1 MGLVVNA
8 RLRPFYPLER
18 PGTRCLGGWVGPRA
32 GLDRC
37 GKILTISIGV
47 NFVCYLR
54 VKFAFVLS
62 LIPKEFLYLFLLP
75 EVVKPAETCCNKY

>member
-1 MGLVVNA
+1 V
-8 RLRPFYPLER
+8 
-18 PGTRCLGGWVGPRA
+18 GTRA

-37 GKILTISIGV
+37 GKILTVNIGV

-62 LIPKEFLYLFLLP
+62 LIPKEVLYFFLLL
-75 EVVKPAETCCNKY
+75 EVVKPAEPCCNKY